1 MSEENRP
8 SLFAAERRNTLVTIL
23 RSENKIDVAAS
34 SKRLGTSHETIRKD
48 LMALESQGLLRRV
61 HGGAL
66 PVHTMTFE
74 LDVTQRTQNLEEKRR
89 IAARAMEYLPT
100 QGAIFIDSGSTTQL
114 FAELLPATSQ
124 LTVFTNAISIAQTI
138 LSKPGITCYTL
149 GGRLRGPSMAEVGP
163 WALRTLSE
171 LRIDVAFV
179 GTNAISFERGLT
191 TPDIEEAAVKGSII
205 EHAQKS
211 LLLADHSKF
220 NEDALIAYASLED
233 LDIVITGKELDSES
247 KRQLEACDTEAL
259 YA

>member
-1 MSEENRP
+1 MPQESRP
-8 SLFAAERRNTLVTIL
+8 SLFAAERRNSLLAIL
-23 RSENKIDVAAS
+23 RSEGKIDVGS
-34 SKRLGTSHETIRKD
+34 SAKRLSTSHETIRKD
-48 LMALESQGLLRRV
+48 LMLLESQGLLRRV

-66 PVHTMTFE
+66 PVHTVTFE
-74 LDVTQRTQNLEEKRR
+74 LDITQRTQNLEEKRR
-89 IAARAMEYLPT
+89 VAALAAGYLPT
-100 QGAIFIDSGSTTQL
+100 QGAIFIDSGSTTQF

-138 LSKPGITCYTL
+138 LSKPGITCYTI

-191 TPDIEEAAVKGSII
+191 TPDIEEAAVKASILK
-205 EHAQKS
+205 HAEKS
-211 LLLADHSKF
+211 LLLVDHSKF
-220 NEDALIAYASLED
+220 NEDALISYATLDD
-233 LDIVITGKELDSES
+233 LDVVITGKELDAES
-247 KRQLEACDTEAL
+247 KRNLEAHDTEVR